1 MTSWRADLECKNG
14 KYTLIFE
21 TNDYKKYKA
30 VEKVA
35 QKMVDKAT
43 KERDKE
49 RASTMSVL
57 GHL

>member
-1 MTSWRADLECKNG
+1 MTSWKADLGCKDG
-14 KYTLIFE
+14 KYTLIFA
-21 TNDYKKYKA
+21 TNDYKKYKE

-49 RASTMSVL
+49 RASKMSVL

>member
-1 MTSWRADLECKNG
+1 MTSWKSQIEQG
-14 KYTLIFE
+14 KYYLQFE
-21 TNDYKKYKA
+21 TNDYKKYKE

-35 QKMVDKAT
+35 QKMIDKAD

-49 RASTMSVL
+49 RALKMSVL

>member
-1 MTSWRADLECKNG
+1 MTSWNADLAPKKGE
-14 KYTLIFE
+14 YTLTFQ
-21 TNDYKKYKA
+21 TNDYKKYKE

-49 RASTMSVL
+49 RASRMSVL